1 MPPRGIKSTPE
12 TAPVGTRGGGWDTR
26 LGQRLCKFFSEQ
38 MGVSGRSE
46 IHVLGDLIVLRFKD
60 ALSSGE
66 LEIGTVKS
74 GRLLV
79 KELIEKACRQV
90 QPELDRLL
98 QQITHLQLL
107 GVDVAIF
114 WKRSEKI
121 FLMTMSDKV
130 RLG

>member
-1 MPPRGIKSTPE
+1 MGDTNS
-12 TAPVGTRGGGWDTR
+12 APKAAAVPTRSGGWDAQ

-38 MGVSGRSE
+38 MGVRGRSE
-46 IHVLGDLIVLRFKD
+46 IHVLDDLIVLRFKD

-98 QQITHLQLL
+98 HQLTHLQLL
-107 GVDVAIF
+107 GVGVAIF
-114 WKRSEKI
+114 WKRSEKV
-121 FLMTMSDKV
+121 FLMTMSDKI
-130 RLG
+130 RLD